1 MASGSR
7 LEADHRHL
15 SLNSRARS
23 LGIEE
28 RDEGRGGGGYAP
40 RHGTRSL
47 RSRDRVHRAV
57 DRSYEAARWNRGGSR
72 RYRFAI
78 HSLLASYDN
87 EPCKDPRCHVCAS
100 PASSKGRGTRHGT
113 SCAVGGWRRWCTDRS
128 PGGYRL
134 SRPRPAYLYSQA
146 YGCIST
152 IRLRATCVLEY
163 FLPTLVLLTTT
174 PRCRV
179 VY

>member
-1 MASGSR
+1 MKGKQVRNEEGNAGRKLATLHTTHDGTGQITAQQGPGPPGSR
-7 LEADHRHL
+7 
-15 SLNSRARS
+15 SK
-23 LGIEE
+23 
-28 RDEGRGGGGYAP
+28 
-40 RHGTRSL
+40 L
-47 RSRDRVHRAV
+47 RSSALEQGRVAAV
-57 DRSYEAARWNRGGSR
+57 S
-72 RYRFAI
+72 FAK

>member
-15 SLNSRARS
+15 SLNFERCLGRKIKEDPPLAGKKGNRYVMRKETQDESELPYIARTTA
-23 LGIEE
+23 
-28 RDEGRGGGGYAP
+28 RD
-40 RHGTRSL
+40 RSL

-100 PASSKGRGTRHGT
+100 PASSKGRGTRHG
-113 SCAVGGWRRWCTDRS
+113 SWDVMRCWRPEAQVHRQKPWRV
-128 PGGYRL
+128 
-134 SRPRPAYLYSQA
+134 PAEPTAPCLYSQV

-152 IRLRATCVLEY
+152 IRLRATC
-163 FLPTLVLLTTT
+163 
-174 PRCRV
+174 
-179 VY
+179 